1 MYIDGVTTFN
11 KDLNIV
17 KKEEGNFVSSESL
30 KFLRKSILVS
40 CEIVLYIFQVWIMHT
55 KIECEFMSIE
65 NRGSN
70 MKRSG
75 TSLQHFYVVKIW

>member
-1 MYIDGVTTFN
+1 MQRKNGCDVYNELWVKMYIDGVTTFN

-40 CEIVLYIFQVWIMHT
+40 CEIVLYIFQV
-55 KIECEFMSIE
+55 
-65 NRGSN
+65 
-70 MKRSG
+70 
-75 TSLQHFYVVKIW
+75 